1 MESNT
6 ICRKTLFEDIICGI
20 LKTLAKY
27 IFMVMRII
35 ELVTFGEPNVEA
47 SANSM
52 LKLFEA

>member
-1 MESNT
+1 MESDT

-20 LKTLAKY
+20 LKKLAKY